1 LIKNYKYIIFIVIVV
16 MLKMLYPICRILDL
30 MSEVDQSA
38 SVVQIGYW
46 ATSSIKS
53 KTSDYRLIVDLAIV

>member
-1 LIKNYKYIIFIVIVV
+1 

-46 ATSSIKS
+46 ATSSIKF